1 MELRFRNGERISRT
15 VQADIDL
22 VLKETFDEWPRGNHP
37 DVRRA
42 YVAASLARTGLMVD
56 ATLNEFRHA
65 ARNAVSEL
73 MAPEYLRHR

>member
-1 MELRFRNGERISRT
+1 MVNESADR

-22 VLKETFDEWPRGNHP
+22 VLKETFDQWPGGDDP

-42 YVAASLARTGLMVD
+42 YVAASLARTALKGD
-56 ATLNEFRHA
+56 PTLSEFRHA

-73 MAPEYLRHR
+73 MALEYLRRR

>member
-1 MELRFRNGERISRT
+1 MVNESADR

-22 VLKETFDEWPRGNHP
+22 VLKETFDEWPGGDP

-42 YVAASLARTGLMVD
+42 YVAASLARTALKGD
-56 ATLNEFRHA
+56 PTLNEFRHA

-73 MAPEYLRHR
+73 IALEYLRHR